1 MLTSTQSGEGKS
13 FVSINLAAD
22 MALLDKRV
30 LLIGM
35 DVRKPRLAEYLNITP
50 RFGLTQYL
58 TSDIDID
65 KLIVNDPAA
74 PALDIIVSGPVPPN
88 PAELLS
94 SKRLDALME
103 ELRKRYDYIFI
114 DSAPVGMVSDTFSL
128 NRLSDATIY
137 VVRAD
142 YTSRSDIRFIDE
154 IYEQHRLNK
163 LCIVVNGTKTKR
175 GYGYGYGEKKA

>member
-1 MLTSTQSGEGKS
+1 M
-13 FVSINLAAD
+13 
-22 MALLDKRV
+22 KR
-30 LLIGM
+30 
-35 DVRKPRLAEYLNITP
+35 
-50 RFGLTQYL
+50 
-58 TSDIDID
+58 S
-65 KLIVNDPAA
+65 
-74 PALDIIVSGPVPPN
+74 
-88 PAELLS
+88 
-94 SKRLDALME
+94 ALME

-128 NRLSDATIY
+128 DRLSDATIY

-154 IYEQHRLNK
+154 IYEQHRLKK